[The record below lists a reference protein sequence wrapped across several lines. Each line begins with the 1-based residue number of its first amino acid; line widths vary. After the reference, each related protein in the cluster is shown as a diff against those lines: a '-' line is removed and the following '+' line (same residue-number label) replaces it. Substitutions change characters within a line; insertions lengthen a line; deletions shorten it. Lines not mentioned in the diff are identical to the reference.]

1 MKGGP
6 FNICS
11 WRPAMFSS
19 WLETKLAHPVEL
31 QQRDET
37 NSSPQGPPPDN
48 AWNNLINDGSVRTGR
63 WRRLGAE
70 GDVPHLGG
78 RGGGEPEGSQ
88 SGREKQDHLITQTTH
103 QRTWKQTLTAHP
115 MPSNWSPQSTPR
127 DHTRYQDSKGK
138 VFTFCG
144 PFSSLKAKLKK
155 ALYSGYF
162 IHLGMTWNINAT
174 PTLPVPKGCWL
185 GAKKQN
191 TRAQSSAQAKETN

>member
-11 WRPAMFSS
+11 WRPAMLSS

-48 AWNNLINDGSVRTGR
+48 AWNNLINDGSVGMGR

-78 RGGGEPEGSQ
+78 RGGGGA
-88 SGREKQDHLITQTTH
+88 GREAEWQREAKPPYHTNNPAETLEANTH
-103 QRTWKQTLTAHP
+103 SPPNAQKLK
-115 MPSNWSPQSTPR
+115 SSPQSTPR
-127 DHTRYQDSKGK
+127 DGTRHQDSKGK
-138 VFTFCG
+138 VFTLCG
-144 PFSSLKAKLKK
+144 PFSSLKAKL
-155 ALYSGYF
+155 
-162 IHLGMTWNINAT
+162 
-174 PTLPVPKGCWL
+174 
-185 GAKKQN
+185 
-191 TRAQSSAQAKETN
+191 